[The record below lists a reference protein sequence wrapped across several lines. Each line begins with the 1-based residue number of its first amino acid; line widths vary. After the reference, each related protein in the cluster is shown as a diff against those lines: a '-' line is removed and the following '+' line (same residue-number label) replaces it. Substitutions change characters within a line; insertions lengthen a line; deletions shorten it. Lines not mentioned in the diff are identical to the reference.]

1 MFDYV
6 ITGLLVV
13 LMILVVYILIKM
25 SKKEDLPK
33 NDQSDLKLYLK
44 DENAELKERIKDEY
58 SELREHMLKLF
69 HESNKINQD
78 DLNKFKEHMFK
89 NIDDQMKGI
98 NHKVEERLGKGFETT
113 NKTFQDV
120 IERLAKIDSAQKK
133 IESLSTEVVQL
144 NNILTD
150 KKSRGTFGE
159 VQLTQ
164 ILQAVMGDNK
174 QLYELQKKLSNDTMV
189 DALIHA
195 PKPLGDIAVDSKFP
209 LENYKR
215 MVDKKLDDN
224 TRMIAQKE
232 FKRDVKKHIDDIAR
246 KYIIDGVTAEQ
257 AFMFIPA
264 EAIFAEITAY
274 HEDIIMHSQKKNVW
288 LVSPTT
294 LISTL
299 TTILTIVKNIERDKQ
314 TSLILDELKKLGVE
328 FKRYSSRWDS
338 LNKAIDKVS
347 KDAKQVSISSGKI
360 SKKFEFIEDA
370 KFDELEV
377 YESIE
382 DESLTSKE

>member
-13 LMILVVYILIKM
+13 LMALIIYILIKLN
-25 SKKEDLPK
+25 KKEDVPQ
-33 NDQSDLKLYLK
+33 NDQLDFKLYLK

-58 SELREHMLKLF
+58 SGLKEHMLKLF
-69 HESNKINQD
+69 HESNKINQE

-98 NHKVEERLGKGFETT
+98 NNKVEERLGKGFETT

-120 IERLAKIDSAQKK
+120 IERLAKIDTAQKK

-209 LENYKR
+209 LENYQR

-224 TRMIAQKE
+224 SRMIAEKE

-246 KYIIDGVTAEQ
+246 KYIIEGVTAEQ

-274 HEDIIMHSQKKNVW
+274 HEDVIMHSQKKNVW

-314 TSLILDELKKLGVE
+314 TSVILDELKKLGVE

>member
-1 MFDYV
+1 MTE
-6 ITGLLVV
+6 IIAIILSGLSMV
-13 LMILVVYILIKM
+13 LMIVVVIILFQVR
-25 SKKEDLPK
+25 K
-33 NDQSDLKLYLK
+33 NDNQADNKQNDHVDLKLYLK
-44 DENAELKERIKDEY
+44 DEYAD
-58 SELREHMLKLF
+58 LREHMLKLF
-69 HESNKINQD
+69 NDSNKVNKD
-78 DLNKFKEHMFK
+78 ELNMFK
-89 NIDDQMKGI
+89 DYMMKNINDQMKGI
-98 NHKVEERLGKGFETT
+98 NEKVENRLGQGFDKT

-133 IESLSTEVVQL
+133 IETLSTEVVQL

-174 QLYELQKKLSNDTMV
+174 ALYELQKTLPNNTKV
-189 DALIHA
+189 DALLHA

-209 LENYKR
+209 LENYQR
-215 MVDKKLDDN
+215 MVDKNLSDLE
-224 TRMIAQKE
+224 RLAAEKE
-232 FKRDVKKHIDDIAR
+232 FKKDVKKHIDDIAS
-246 KYIIDGVTAEQ
+246 KYIITEVTADQ

-274 HEDIIMHSQKKNVW
+274 HEDIITYSQKRNVW

-314 TSLILDELKKLGVE
+314 TSIILTELRKLGDE
-328 FKRYSSRWDS
+328 FQRYSDRWDKLKRS
-338 LNKAIDKVS
+338 IDTVS
-347 KDAKQVSISSGKI
+347 KDVNSVNISSEKI
-360 SKKFEFIEDA
+360 SKKFNYIQDA
-370 KFDELEV
+370 KFDDLLE
-377 YESIE
+377 ENIS
-382 DESLTSKE
+382 DDQTLTSDN